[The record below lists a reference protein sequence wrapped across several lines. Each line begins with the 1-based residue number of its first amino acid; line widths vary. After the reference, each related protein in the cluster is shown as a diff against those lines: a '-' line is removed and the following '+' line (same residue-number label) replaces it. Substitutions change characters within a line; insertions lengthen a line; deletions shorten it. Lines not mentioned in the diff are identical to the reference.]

1 MKLPIYFFLEIS
13 NGVTQDKIDILSSEL
28 KSLLSYFKMDPEL
41 LEVGFISIIVVNE
54 IADQV
59 LPLTHISDLILKPFR
74 AYGKCDL
81 G

>member
-54 IADQV
+54 IADQGRIQ
-59 LPLTHISDLILKPFR
+59 T
-74 AYGKCDL
+74 
-81 G
+81 